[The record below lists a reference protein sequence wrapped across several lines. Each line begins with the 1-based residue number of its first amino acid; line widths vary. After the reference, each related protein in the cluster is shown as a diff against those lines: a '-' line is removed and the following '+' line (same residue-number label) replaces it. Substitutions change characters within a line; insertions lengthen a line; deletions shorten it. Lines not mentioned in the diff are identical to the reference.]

1 MTVEGTRGK
10 SQGSVS
16 GLGLEH
22 LGRWRCGSVKREKE
36 GRFGRERITLVV
48 DSMSLR
54 FQWALEVE
62 MFSI

>member
-1 MTVEGTRGK
+1 MTVKGTKRR
-10 SQGSVS
+10 SQGSGS

-22 LGRWRCGSVKREKE
+22 LGRWRCGSVKREEE
-36 GRFGRERITLVV
+36 GRFWGERMSLAV

-62 MFSI
+62 IFSI